1 MGKNYSLHCME
12 NNGNTNSHEHALVF
26 VVLFVNF
33 SFIAIVPEVQGIQD
47 AKKAKL
53 YSRLGKEVV
62 SA

>member
-1 MGKNYSLHCME
+1 ME
-12 NNGNTNSHEHALVF
+12 NNGNTNSHEHALEF
-26 VVLFVNF
+26 VVLLINF

-53 YSRLGKEVV
+53 YSRIGKEVV